1 MKLFFDYQSG
11 FKSKHSLKTCLVHL
25 SNQALKNFETRKST
39 GMILIGLQ
47 KAFDTL
53 DHECFFFLKKKKN
66 LTVTLDKSV
75 PDQVLSC
82 F

>member
-53 DHECFFFLKKKKN
+53 DHECFFFLKKKK
-66 LTVTLDKSV
+66 KSYRN
-75 PDQVLSC
+75 P
-82 F
+82 

>member
-1 MKLFFDYQSG
+1 MTLFFDYQSG
-11 FKSKHSLKTCLVHL
+11 FKSKHSLNTCLVHL

-53 DHECFFFLKKKKN
+53 DHECFFFFFLN
-66 LTVTLDKSV
+66 LTVTLDKNV

>member
-11 FKSKHSLKTCLVHL
+11 FKSKHSLNTCLVHL
-25 SNQALKNFETRKST
+25 SSQALKNFETRKST

-47 KAFDTL
+47 KVFDTL
-53 DHECFFFLKKKKN
+53 DHECFFF
-66 LTVTLDKSV
+66 
-75 PDQVLSC
+75 